1 MGARRRAPKS
11 FGKREIAEAAVLT
24 QCPKCETIYRLS
36 ASDLGS
42 AEGFV
47 QCGECAE
54 QFNTLHRVADEPSFA
69 KPTENGVA
77 IEAATTQAPGPAFIL
92 MDTGDE
98 TIEPVAR

>member
-54 QFNTLHRVADEPSFA
+54 QFNTLHRLADEPSFA